1 MTQHAPARCQ
11 HAAAPPAP
19 PATRGGEAFHT
30 DENAAP
36 GGASQKP
43 RVPLPTRPH
52 RRERTSLPDPP
63 PGGGEQR
70 GPPSVDT
77 VIAIGGKEFRRS
89 CKYCQHSE
97 VSRPVDTP
105 GAAGSWGNA
114 AAGGAGDRRRERGAG
129 NRILELLTSR
139 LCSCAPPL
147 SRAPRCCC
155 CCFSRR
161 RRRQHH
167 RPQAASS

>member
-1 MTQHAPARCQ
+1 MTQHGPARCQ
-11 HAAAPPAP
+11 RAAAPPAH
-19 PATRGGEAFHT
+19 PATRGGEAFRT

-36 GGASQKP
+36 GGASQQP

-52 RRERTSLPDPP
+52 LRERTSLPDPP

-70 GPPSVDT
+70 RPPSVDT
-77 VIAIGGKEFRRS
+77 VIAIGGKEFREKLQKLPAQRS
-89 CKYCQHSE
+89 L
-97 VSRPVDTP
+97 RPVDTP

-129 NRILELLTSR
+129 NRLLESLTSR

-155 CCFSRR
+155 CC
-161 RRRQHH
+161 
-167 RPQAASS
+167 